1 VTASV
6 VLGVS
11 ALVALAAAAALGVA
25 GVALRLARADASLQG
40 STGSGSTSVGAGGNL
55 LADLPYRLLQL
66 GLVLLLASLAVT
78 AAITGHAP
86 WTNLAETALTFAA
99 ALLSGYLLVARSAPI
114 HGLAAPAA
122 LLAGL
127 LVGYGLALP
136 NEALPLVPALQ
147 QPVLLTVHVGA
158 AIASYGAGGV
168 AFLAAL
174 SEIAQRWSG
183 DRIALLP
190 TAAVSRRA
198 AGVAVIVAFP
208 LLTAAIALGSV
219 WANLAWRSYW
229 NNDPKE
235 LAAAATW
242 LVYAAELHLAGR
254 RDRWG
259 AAAPWLLVLGFAG
272 VLFTWLGAGLLFIGQ
287 HGYATG

>member
-1 VTASV
+1 M
-6 VLGVS
+6 
-11 ALVALAAAAALGVA
+11 
-25 GVALRLARADASLQG
+25 
-40 STGSGSTSVGAGGNL
+40 
-55 LADLPYRLLQL
+55 
-66 GLVLLLASLAVT
+66 
-78 AAITGHAP
+78 
-86 WTNLAETALTFAA
+86 
-99 ALLSGYLLVARSAPI
+99 
-114 HGLAAPAA
+114 
-122 LLAGL
+122 
-127 LVGYGLALP
+127 
-136 NEALPLVPALQ
+136 PALQ

-158 AIASYGAGGV
+158 AIASYGAGGI